1 MIFFK
6 KFDVRDFPRCV
17 VVTDEH
23 VAKLYGITQAY
34 LLPRGER
41 AKTFFH
47 AQKLCRWLTDNAD
60 KHTLM
65 VAVGG
70 GSVGDVAGFCASV
83 FKRGMPLLQVPT
95 TLLAQ
100 VDSGIGGKTALDVAG
115 VKNAVGTFYEA
126 DTLIDVNFLGTL
138 SPAQRKNGMAEV
150 LKYRMLTAEA
160 EQAYQKG
167 SLSEL
172 VRVCADY
179 KQKVCQADP
188 FDKGERQQLNFG
200 HTVGHAL
207 ELTCGLS
214 HGRAVANGIYY
225 ETLLAQKTGLCG
237 EEYARRWQ
245 REAKK
250 LFPLQPLT
258 EQALRLILQDKKNV
272 NGKVGF
278 VLPCEGKF
286 VKMLYDYEQVE
297 KLLLND

>member
-1 MIFFK
+1 M
-6 KFDVRDFPRCV
+6 

-167 SLSEL
+167 
-172 VRVCADY
+172 A
-179 KQKVCQADP
+179 
-188 FDKGERQQLNFG
+188 
-200 HTVGHAL
+200 
-207 ELTCGLS
+207 
-214 HGRAVANGIYY
+214 
-225 ETLLAQKTGLCG
+225 
-237 EEYARRWQ
+237 
-245 REAKK
+245 
-250 LFPLQPLT
+250 
-258 EQALRLILQDKKNV
+258 
-272 NGKVGF
+272 
-278 VLPCEGKF
+278 
-286 VKMLYDYEQVE
+286 
-297 KLLLND
+297 